1 MAKKKRSRNMRVENK
16 HEKYNTSF
24 RSTARNST
32 KGTAFDTLNRQ
43 VAVKRELNDKYID
56 NLLSSNELAKNLLTA
71 PIEDSL
77 KNGFELTFLRNN
89 TEDINLRD
97 QVFAKMDELNFIE
110 KLKEL
115 LVETRKRG
123 YALFYYIYNDGD
135 NTTGAIPN
143 ANSEIIGINI
153 LTKQD
158 ISEIKLEQ
166 SKLSQNFGE
175 IKSLKVSNKKDEYII
190 ETVEINSA
198 RVELAYQNRTKDKI
212 GTTIFNQ
219 LIDRIV
225 IQDTTEWSIGQLIYR
240 AVFLQM
246 KTDESTL
253 NNIKKTGIAQKENE
267 INTST
272 VAFIGKDD
280 DISAVNSTAGL
291 DPEKYLNS
299 AATILS
305 MHTNIP
311 KQRLM
316 GNALGAIAGAEED
329 AKKYAE
335 YLTRFFNAF
344 AVPII
349 NGFIDKLLNQ
359 MRHTD
364 VVYQVYLDSLL
375 EKDDLKE
382 AQTEEAE
389 AKATNEKLKVI
400 EETIAVMN
408 KVGLN
413 PAAER
418 VKILVEQIK
427 TGEKL
432 TGQHLSELWKKAEK
446 ISETSLEIEKEK
458 SAVITSKANAI
469 MTASNAI
476 QNTGFTG
483 EKNDIAKL
491 AKLLDESQNPFEDL
505 MKLLGEKDDI
515 NTQNRNGTQTQTNT

>member
-1 MAKKKRSRNMRVENK
+1 MAKKKRARNMYFRNK
-16 HEKYNTSF
+16 NEKYNASF
-24 RSTARNST
+24 RSTAKNST
-32 KGTAFDTLNRQ
+32 KGTKLDTLNRQ
-43 VAVKRELNDKYID
+43 MAVKRELNDKYID

-77 KNGFELTFLRNN
+77 KNNFEINFLRNEK
-89 TEDINLRD
+89 EDIKLRD
-97 QVFAKMDELNFIE
+97 QVFAIMDELNFIE

-115 LVETRKRG
+115 LVESRKRG
-123 YALFYYIYNDGD
+123 YALFYYIYNDRE
-135 NTTGAIPN
+135 NKTGSLPS

-166 SKLSQNFGE
+166 SKLKINYGE
-175 IKSLKVSNKKDEYII
+175 IKSLKISDKTDDYII
-190 ETVEINSA
+190 ETVEINPE

-219 LIDRIV
+219 LVDRII

-253 NNIKKTGIAQKENE
+253 NKIEKTGIAFKENE

-280 DISAVNSTAGL
+280 EISSVNSTAGL

-349 NGFIDKLLNQ
+349 NGFIDKILNQ
-359 MRHTD
+359 LGLTD
-364 VVYQVYLDSLL
+364 VVYYVYLESLL

-400 EETIAVMN
+400 EETITVMN

-413 PAAER
+413 PTSDE
-418 VKILVEQIK
+418 VQKLIEQIK

-432 TGQHLSELWKKAEK
+432 TGQHLSELWKKATR
-446 ISETSLEIEKEK
+446 ISETNLDIEKEK

-476 QNTGFTG
+476 QNTGFAG
-483 EKNDIAKL
+483 NKNDIAKL
-491 AKLLDESQNPFEDL
+491 AKLIDESKNPFEDL
-505 MKLLGEKDDI
+505 MKILGEKNVIDPK
-515 NTQNRNGTQTQTNT
+515 NRNGTQTQTNT